1 MRHTLRAS
9 LLFTLLIFTQLPVLA
24 ESNFQ
29 VLVVHAYSQEYP
41 WTKSQHQGFIERLSE
56 TSSLPLNI
64 MTEYLDTKRLQLTAE
79 YTDSFVS
86 YLRSKYQGYLPDVI
100 YVTDDNGFIFA
111 RDFLQGLFP
120 TVPVF
125 FSGVN
130 DYAVLQQLDYLPMRG
145 VFEKKDIAANL
156 KLLQELDS
164 QSNEILVVGDGSNTS
179 DAIEHEIKLQL
190 QQLPHIEATYLTGPS
205 MADLMEAL
213 RGRPEKLL
221 FLTTIGG
228 MQDSNNNTQTIEETI
243 MGIEAAGSFAV
254 ISMEDAYIIDEVLG
268 GYVTNGKSQG
278 RAVADLVLEF
288 QLGKSLTEIANIT
301 ESPNLYMF
309 NKARLDQL
317 DIKLPAHILQ
327 RSQFVNIPR
336 SFYEQNRQLILTTI
350 FVLVITVLSL
360 LMIFYQTYQRR
371 KRETVRIR
379 QLRTQRIEKYQ
390 NSLMEWSGVNYKN
403 LDMAF
408 RKATEIS
415 ANTLDVGRVSIW
427 LFNDDRSAI
436 ECQDMY
442 SQDEGHSSGQ
452 ELKRVHYPKYFTA
465 LEMGRSLV
473 INDARRDLITTAF
486 SHNYLEPNNIFS
498 MLDIPIYFQGEV
510 VGVVCHEHQKR
521 LRHWANHEQ
530 DFATAIAGNVSLS
543 LEVERR
549 KIIEQNLALAK
560 KEAESANQA
569 KSEFLANMSHE
580 IRTPMNGV
588 IGMASL
594 LLDSKL
600 DAEQTHHVKVIHDS
614 ADALITIIND
624 ILDFSRLEAH
634 KLELEE
640 SDLNLNNLV
649 ADVVDIFESLAAAKQ
664 IEFVLDLP
672 PAESSLFKGD
682 PGRIRQI
689 LMNLV
694 GNAVKFTERGQVGI
708 GIRVTH
714 EDKVNSKLMF
724 EVRDTGIGIEPDKT
738 QSLFESFVQSD
749 ASVTSKYGGSG
760 LGLAITK
767 RLVEAMSGYI
777 DVESE
782 PGKGSRFWFE
792 IALRKVTAEE
802 QRVVET
808 VVEETDYES
817 FEHKPMR
824 ILVVEDVVPNQ
835 IVARKLI
842 EKFGHRVDI
851 AGNGIEAVEAVKN
864 RPYDMVF
871 MDVRM
876 PELDGLSATRIIRN
890 LQGEMRNIP
899 IVAMTANAFEE
910 DVRECLEAG
919 MDDFIPKPVS
929 KQKIQEVL
937 EDYTPVTS

>member
-1 MRHTLRAS
+1 MQQLLRVVS
-9 LLFTLLIFTQLPVLA
+9 LFTFFTILQLPAHA

-29 VLVVHAYSQEYP
+29 VLVVHAYAQEYP
-41 WTKSQHQGFIERLSE
+41 WTKSQHLGFVERLNAG
-56 TSSLPLNI
+56 SSLPLNVT
-64 MTEYLDTKRLQLTAE
+64 TEYLDTKRLQMTAE
-79 YTDSFVS
+79 YTDTFVT
-86 YLRSKYQGYLPDVI
+86 YLRSKYRDYQPDVI

-111 RDFLQGLFP
+111 RDFLADLFP
-120 TVPVF
+120 TAPVF

-130 DYAVLQQLDYLPMRG
+130 DYAVLPQLEDLPMRG

-156 KLLQELDS
+156 RLLQQLDNR
-164 QSNEILVVGDGSNTS
+164 SNEILVVGDGSNTS
-179 DAIEHEIKLQL
+179 DAIEHEIKQQL
-190 QQLPHIEATYLTGPS
+190 QQLSHIQATFVNGPS
-205 MADLMEAL
+205 MPDVLATLT
-213 RGRPEKLL
+213 GRTEKLL

-228 MQDSNNNTQTIEETI
+228 MKDSNDKTLTIEQTIS
-243 MGIEAAGSFAV
+243 GIESAGEFAV
-254 ISMEDAYIIDEVLG
+254 ISMEDAYILDEVLG
-268 GYVTNGKSQG
+268 GYVTNGRSQG
-278 RAVADLVLEF
+278 QAAADLVLDF
-288 QLGKSLTEIANIT
+288 QSGKSLANIRNIT

-317 DIKLPAHILQ
+317 DIRLPVPILHQ
-327 RSQFVNIPR
+327 SEFVNIPR

-360 LMIFYQTYQRR
+360 LVIFYQTFQRR
-371 KRETVRIR
+371 KRETIRVRR
-379 QLRTQRIEKYQ
+379 LRTQRIEKYQ
-390 NSLMEWSGVNYKN
+390 NALMEWSGVNYKN
-403 LDMAF
+403 LDEAF

-415 ANTLDVGRVSIW
+415 ADTLDVSRVSIW
-427 LFNDDRSAI
+427 LFSDERSAI

-465 LEMGRSLV
+465 MEMGRQLV
-473 INDARRDLITTAF
+473 INDARRDLITAAF
-486 SHNYLEPNNIFS
+486 NNNYLQPNNIFS

-510 VGVVCHEHQKR
+510 VGVVCHEHQGR
-521 LRHWANHEQ
+521 IRHWANHEQ

-549 KIIEQNLALAK
+549 KSIEHNLALAK
-560 KEAESANQA
+560 KEAEQASQA
-569 KSEFLANMSHE
+569 KSEFLATMSHE

-588 IGMASL
+588 SGMASL
-594 LLDSKL
+594 LLDSEL
-600 DAEQTHHVKVIHDS
+600 DTEQQHYVRVIHDS

-640 SDLNLNNLV
+640 SDFNLRNLV
-649 ADVVDIFESLAAAKQ
+649 ADVVDIFESHAAAKQ
-664 IEFVLDLP
+664 IEFVINLP
-672 PAESSLFKGD
+672 ESSGLMFKGD

-694 GNAVKFTERGQVGI
+694 GNAVKFTETGQISIAVK
-708 GIRVTH
+708 VTH
-714 EDKVNSKLMF
+714 EDKVNCKLMF
-724 EVRDTGIGIEPDKT
+724 EVTDTGIGIEADKT
-738 QSLFESFVQSD
+738 EHLFESFVQSD

-767 RLVEAMSGYI
+767 RLVEAMSGFI

-792 IALRKVTAEE
+792 IALRKVTATE
-802 QRVVET
+802 QQVMEPAASVM
-808 VVEETDYES
+808 DYEAINH
-817 FEHKPMR
+817 EPMR

-864 RPYDMVF
+864 RPYDLVF

-876 PELDGLSATRIIRN
+876 PELDGLSATRIIRG
-890 LQGEMRNIP
+890 LPDEVRNIP

-910 DVRECLEAG
+910 DVRECLDAG
-919 MDDFIPKPVS
+919 MDDFVPKPVS
-929 KQKIQEVL
+929 KEKIQEVL
-937 EDYTPVTS
+937 ADYTPIT